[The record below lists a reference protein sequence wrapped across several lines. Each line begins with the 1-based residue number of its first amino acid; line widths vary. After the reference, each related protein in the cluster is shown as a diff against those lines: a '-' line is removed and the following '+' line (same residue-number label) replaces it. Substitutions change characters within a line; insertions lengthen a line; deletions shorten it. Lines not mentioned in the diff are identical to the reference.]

1 MSGALIWGWD
11 STNKKWVPIQV
22 NTSGH
27 LIIKKG

>member
-1 MSGALIWGWD
+1 MSGVLLWGWD
-11 STNKKWVPIQV
+11 SVNKKWIKVQV

>member
-1 MSGALIWGWD
+1 MSGVLMWAYD
-11 STNKKWVPIQV
+11 ATNKVWVKVQV